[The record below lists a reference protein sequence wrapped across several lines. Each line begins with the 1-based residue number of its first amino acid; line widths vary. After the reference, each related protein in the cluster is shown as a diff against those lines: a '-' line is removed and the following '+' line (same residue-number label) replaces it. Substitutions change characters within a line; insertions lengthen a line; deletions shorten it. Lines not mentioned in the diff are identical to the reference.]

1 MLFTVQIPVAEGAHD
16 TFAGIK
22 KDWVPDFV
30 HGDDGFGNMN
40 FPEVQVRQTP
50 TLDMCSHIAL
60 EKLMCSGA

>member
-1 MLFTVQIPVAEGAHD
+1 MLSTVQIPVAEGAHD

-50 TLDMCSHIAL
+50 TSDV
-60 EKLMCSGA
+60 

>member
-1 MLFTVQIPVAEGAHD
+1 MIAAILRLIRLTKTLTVQIPVAEGAHD

-50 TLDMCSHIAL
+50 TLDV
-60 EKLMCSGA
+60 

>member
-1 MLFTVQIPVAEGAHD
+1 MQIPVAEGAHD

-50 TLDMCSHIAL
+50 TLDV
-60 EKLMCSGA
+60 